1 MKLPLSYGVASHFS
15 VCYRIQINALQFW
28 YHLAQGLCKKVQL
41 VLFCTFQ
48 LKVQMTKSF
57 PISSLNQIDLSQ

>member
-28 YHLAQGLCKKVQL
+28 YHLAQILWTEVQL
-41 VLFCTFQ
+41 NFKKDFFV
-48 LKVQMTKSF
+48 
-57 PISSLNQIDLSQ
+57 P